1 MTINQCQDAAP
12 DVPEQTAM
20 VDRSSISQVSGR
32 SLLASSANQS
42 EGTAD
47 DADESTYL
55 LAVPRSQNL
64 TASQQATAYSSM
76 GQTKATG
83 VPASG
88 SPDEDAPQ
96 VRHIYHD
103 IVFCFYQNLRKACGL
118 GIKLGLRK
126 VGVNPD
132 AQPIVAAGRT
142 SCSVGGSH
150 DNGYVNIE
158 IVRPPAKARKKVSD
172 RLVKAAGLTPEKMLE
187 KPEALNALVE
197 NLTEVIQGELKK
209 ASPWP
214 ENVAGG
220 VAGYA
225 VDPGG
230 DEGWVSD
237 VTRSIATILVHLTH
251 EAFLDK
257 VTLADSD
264 AGKKEISDTLTRLI
278 VSILGLT
285 GHPLAQNN
293 ATGIDSMLS
302 NGIVTVSQSGNQ
314 LFNEKMT
321 AIKADSLK
329 GIINQALVSMM
340 AEGVELTDKNVDEL
354 LSRITA
360 IIIDTLMNIRA
371 DTVRI
376 FNDWQQHKP
385 DEIDR
390 IQNRIASSAA
400 KTLTT
405 VVQKHSH
412 IVVQKF
418 SSAADGISKMAGK
431 IAGLWK
437 SKSNQP
443 EPEPVKYTEKKIKQ
457 LINKKIKEAVRVF
470 QNEQAFKDKLKPL
483 IEENLEKIAPDIKC
497 IIRKLKRETQDCKN
511 NSGDV
516 QDLVSRITTAFADN
530 SQQTEQ
536 GEVASAAVKDPHTSG
551 DSATSD
557 QSDRASTSYSAEGT
571 TEPRVGQSRVIDQLI
586 AQQGSRVVVEA
597 IDLLTGELR
606 KNLDTVIASVE
617 PGIEKVMEQAVS
629 QGAAFI
635 AERNG
640 TELAADQGLA
650 ETLPGFRAAMTPVL
664 TTLAVDILS
673 RKLESE
679 AWKKALRDK
688 GREVI
693 GQSNSPSD
701 SQEDSANTIDE
712 ALKTAEAVA
721 LQQLTD
727 PLKSVI
733 DTLPLDS
740 LQKLASDVI
749 LQSAGDG
756 TVWLDDLVRDLFN
769 RKMGDESIV
778 LAVIDTISEETVN
791 LQHQLISA
799 AMHWIRQRAKEWG
812 AKYQVNQCMDWLA
825 TWIAENK
832 EQIDL
837 DAREY
842 VKTLLVQAT
851 PELEG
856 AIHER
861 LESLHSALASSRVDA
876 VTTFQ
881 QIAEELEPGE
891 KSGYLTGK
899 GVEKTTAGHQNQ
911 QDHWQDARQAVA
923 DQLGNLADETID
935 LVIKKSGQLEAVKP
949 ILVGSIREVMDLV
962 VKEGA
967 LFVARQNGE
976 QCDDVNALEGS
987 TALTEQLPTF
997 LTTASVELMVEL
1009 LSDRLQSGDWKTATV
1024 TEITAGEET
1033 TDSATMIAREVDRM
1047 LGEGLAEMVNAVA
1060 DQVESLLQKH
1070 PYTTAEAVLGEL
1082 TQQGIHDGAAWVGE
1096 LVHGLFAG
1104 DARVVSRVVD
1114 KLTEQAESLVQ
1125 TLATHGLGW
1134 LSTEDQAT
1142 GQQNLEVVKEILVRR
1157 GNTLVEP
1164 LLTGVTGEAVALG
1177 NQASESTALRNAV
1190 MPFVQ
1195 DQVQKGHVLERL
1207 AAYGVDA
1214 LVNSVSKHKDDLAED
1229 VKALTRASMDKALP
1243 ELEGLLHTRLQAL
1256 AAAMKK
1262 VPEDKRDVVADL
1274 RLAAKAQ
1281 KPEEKPGSD
1290 NKQTTADHQNQQ
1302 DHWHDARQ
1310 AVAEELGNL
1319 ADEAVDLVITQSGQ
1333 LEVVKPI
1340 LEDSIREV
1348 MELFVKEGALFVA
1361 RQNGEQ
1367 CDDVNALEGGTALTE
1382 QLPAFLTIATV
1393 ELMVELLSDRLQSG
1407 DWKTAVVTEITAG
1420 EETADSAK
1428 MIARKIDRMLGEGL
1442 AEMVNAVA
1450 DQVESLLQK
1459 HPYITAEAVL
1469 GELTRQGIHDG
1480 AAWVGELVNGLFA
1493 GDARVVSRVV
1503 DKLTEQAESL
1513 VQTLATHGLGW
1524 LSTEDQATGQQNL
1537 EVVKEILVRRGNTLV
1552 EPLLTGV
1559 TGEAAALGNQA
1570 LESTAL
1576 RNAVMPFVQDQ
1587 VQKGHVLERLAAYGV
1602 DALVNSVS
1610 KHKDDLAGDVK
1621 ALTRASMDKAL
1632 PELEQLL
1639 HRRLQAL
1646 STAMEKGA
1654 DDKQGVVADLRQA
1667 AKAQNPEEKP
1677 GSDNKQTTADH
1688 QNQQDHWH
1696 DARQAV
1702 ADQLGNLA
1710 DEAVDLV
1717 ITQSG
1722 QLEAVKPIL
1731 EDSIREVMDLVVK
1744 EGALFTARRN
1754 GEQCDDVNALE
1765 GGTALTE
1772 QLPTFLTTA
1781 TVELMVELL
1790 SDRLQ
1795 SGDWKTATVTE
1806 ITAGEETADSATM
1819 IAREVDRMLGEGL
1832 AGMVNAVAD
1841 QVESLLQKHPY
1852 TTAEAVLGELTQ
1864 QGIHDGA
1871 AWVGE
1876 LVHGLFAGD
1885 ARVVSRVVDKLT
1897 EQAESLVQTLATH
1910 GLGWLSTVDQ
1920 ATGQQNLEV
1929 VKEILVRRGNT
1940 LVEPLLTGVTG
1951 EAAALGN
1958 QASEST
1964 ALRNAVMPFVQ
1975 DQVQKGHVLE
1985 RLAAYGVDALVNSV
1999 SKHKDNLAEDVK
2011 ALTRASMDKAL
2022 PELEQLLHRRLQALS
2037 TAMEKEVDD
2046 KHGVVADLRQ
2056 AAKAQ
2061 KPEEKPG
2068 SDNKQTTA
2076 DHQNQQDHWHDA
2088 RQAVADQ
2095 LGNLADEAVDLVIT
2109 QSGQLEAVKP
2119 ILEDS
2124 IREVMGLVVKEGALF
2139 TARRNGEQCDDVN
2152 ALEGGTALTE
2162 QLPAFLTTATVELM
2176 VELLSDRLQ
2185 SADWK
2190 TATVTEITA
2199 EVETADSATMIARE
2213 VDRML
2218 GEGLA
2223 GMVNA
2228 VADQVESLLQ
2238 KHPYTTAEA
2247 VLGELTRQGI
2257 HDGAIWVGELVNGL
2271 FAGDAR
2277 VVSRVVDKLTE
2288 QAESLVQTLATH
2300 GLGWLSTVDQA
2311 SGQQNLEVVKEILV
2325 RRGNTLV
2332 EPLLTGVTGEAAA
2345 LGNQASESTALRNAV
2360 MPFVQDQV
2368 QKGQV
2373 LERLATYGVDALV
2386 NSVSQHKDDLA
2397 EDVKVL
2403 TRASMDKA
2411 VPELEGL
2418 LHARLQA
2425 LAAAM
2430 RKRSENKHDVVADLR
2445 QAAKAQKPKER
2456 AGDVAVTSV
2465 KKTTTNHQKQQNHWH
2480 DARQA
2485 AAEQASEMVGDLI
2498 KLTIDE
2504 TKQLE
2509 VARSILSDSFG
2520 KVIKVAVQEGA
2531 GFVAKH
2537 HGMPSG
2543 NHQSNGVVLSGDSIA
2558 KLTGVVSPFLTTN
2571 VVESITEKLLS
2582 AAWQQQTV
2590 SDVKKAA
2597 EQALVPASPDKVH
2610 LPASTQ
2616 KPQTVGQV
2624 ASGQRTT
2631 IGTEVDDMLKT
2642 GLAEMLHSGADQLEA
2657 VLEGLPYDS
2666 VKAMASDLTLQGIA
2680 DGTRWLDILATGLFA
2695 DNEVVVP
2702 RVIDA
2707 ITEQA
2712 VVIQQ
2717 AVIDGVLGWLAK
2729 EDTTTE
2735 QQPNRQKLLD
2745 ILVRRLNGLVVP
2757 TVTGTSGL
2765 VAESVQQTSQSRTL
2779 RDAVLPFLQNQL
2791 NRGQVLE
2798 QLAGYGVDQLSGWI
2812 RQHRTV
2818 LRHDVEV
2825 HVRAMMQ
2832 QAAPELESILHDRLA
2847 TLRSAVNDSQQDKG
2861 DVVATL
2867 RRAAETIAPAQGVN
2881 TATEKDGHSRQ
2892 SQVMD
2897 DLIPDLSKGITEVI
2911 TQGADIFRRKA
2922 WADNLRLKSGND
2934 ADSSRMSI
2942 FPIVLPHVQRMVKE
2956 AVSAGTEYGIGTL
2969 AEPSDGNAAG
2979 ITEAVNLH
2987 VQSLTANY
2995 LGQAVAD
3002 AIEGMATAVYNNADG
3017 IQNAIEA
3024 LLKNVN
3030 VGAPAPMELEAL
3042 LMPHIDGAIDKAL
3055 NHGQGFI
3062 RESMEKWIKANA
3074 LAATPELH
3082 KAIDKMLTHMMANGG
3097 EWIIRHQQGVE
3108 LEVIEPI
3115 KKAMAETLRQAQ
3127 ADIIQNIALWLSN
3140 DANLHHFVGV
3150 FTDQIRTTVTRVVVD
3165 AVAKQVAGKEGE
3177 TECKRAVDDMTPY
3190 LTPIIDQVLT
3200 RAMTY
3205 TGNCCSG
3212 WVRDHGADIS
3222 SLVNPLIDK
3231 TVEEVMPS
3239 VRQAVQDKA
3248 LLLARNKAQDIDFNK
3263 LAAELAAAFAHR
3275 FDPGKITSGVLQV
3288 QPKSC
3293 VARELPKILCF
3304 LMQTTETYESLGG
3317 NLNEPVKIDR
3327 VIIDGRVFKNIQAY
3341 LTKMKDGSIQ
3351 IRKMDLIFENE
3362 NQVDVDIEVTGVTI
3376 SYQLPEKSKLYK
3388 AALLAAAPA
3397 MSPADLARSLL
3408 ETFTPDHIDFNVDQ
3422 ITGEFHDN
3430 ILDGPGEDILS
3441 FGLSNL
3447 KLSLNI
3453 HKYAPR
3459 PYIDISAGP
3468 QDGHPTIES
3477 VKVNL
3482 AGHGLVD
3489 HVEADIHL
3497 DRHRNGYADVTTLLK
3512 PDRLSRFAGWLIG
3525 GPIKV
3530 DAKVAINNTTGTLD
3544 DIESIR
3550 VHAGRFGKVCKAMF
3564 KNTLKAYNPGLTLA
3578 DDGKAVIKLK
3588 LTLFSEERSNPIT
3601 RWLAKTA
3608 NRILQFFTVPV
3619 AIPMSFKGAPYT
3631 PALEGERGIGS
3642 FNALRFINGLFNPCP
3657 LSIHSDTHEELL
3669 SALRTVS
3676 IDENPKYHLILLGKV
3691 IDQVVKEF
3699 RLGNAPSHSILAR
3712 KIPLESLVLLVNRV
3726 KGNATGP
3733 QDLSR
3738 LLFLVA
3744 NLVEALPERAVQLVN
3759 RSGVTTESAGQ
3770 PYLLHLIST
3779 TPTSSWLANPEDG
3792 KVLEPIYQSYQF
3804 QRLQEFWQNSQSNP
3818 DGSIYS
3824 PGTEKQPEQKFTE
3837 EVVGTVRKL
3846 VGDMDVPDD
3855 IRLMMARD
3863 FDFANKMFGTGAP
3876 VKQDL
3881 PVNSRANPLPHSSQG
3896 VLPVGRIKEMDRSKR
3911 RLNAPANPKLSEDF
3925 PALGG

>member
-1 MTINQCQDAAP
+1 M
-12 DVPEQTAM
+12 
-20 VDRSSISQVSGR
+20 
-32 SLLASSANQS
+32 
-42 EGTAD
+42 
-47 DADESTYL
+47 
-55 LAVPRSQNL
+55 
-64 TASQQATAYSSM
+64 
-76 GQTKATG
+76 
-83 VPASG
+83 
-88 SPDEDAPQ
+88 
-96 VRHIYHD
+96 
-103 IVFCFYQNLRKACGL
+103 
-118 GIKLGLRK
+118 
-126 VGVNPD
+126 
-132 AQPIVAAGRT
+132 
-142 SCSVGGSH
+142 
-150 DNGYVNIE
+150 
-158 IVRPPAKARKKVSD
+158 
-172 RLVKAAGLTPEKMLE
+172 
-187 KPEALNALVE
+187 
-197 NLTEVIQGELKK
+197 
-209 ASPWP
+209 
-214 ENVAGG
+214 
-220 VAGYA
+220 
-225 VDPGG
+225 
-230 DEGWVSD
+230 
-237 VTRSIATILVHLTH
+237 
-251 EAFLDK
+251 
-257 VTLADSD
+257 
-264 AGKKEISDTLTRLI
+264 
-278 VSILGLT
+278 
-285 GHPLAQNN
+285 
-293 ATGIDSMLS
+293 
-302 NGIVTVSQSGNQ
+302 
-314 LFNEKMT
+314 
-321 AIKADSLK
+321 
-329 GIINQALVSMM
+329 
-340 AEGVELTDKNVDEL
+340 
-354 LSRITA
+354 
-360 IIIDTLMNIRA
+360 
-371 DTVRI
+371 
-376 FNDWQQHKP
+376 
-385 DEIDR
+385 
-390 IQNRIASSAA
+390 
-400 KTLTT
+400 
-405 VVQKHSH
+405 
-412 IVVQKF
+412 
-418 SSAADGISKMAGK
+418 
-431 IAGLWK
+431 
-437 SKSNQP
+437 
-443 EPEPVKYTEKKIKQ
+443 
-457 LINKKIKEAVRVF
+457 
-470 QNEQAFKDKLKPL
+470 
-483 IEENLEKIAPDIKC
+483 
-497 IIRKLKRETQDCKN
+497 
-511 NSGDV
+511 
-516 QDLVSRITTAFADN
+516 
-530 SQQTEQ
+530 
-536 GEVASAAVKDPHTSG
+536 
-551 DSATSD
+551 
-557 QSDRASTSYSAEGT
+557 
-571 TEPRVGQSRVIDQLI
+571 
-586 AQQGSRVVVEA
+586 
-597 IDLLTGELR
+597 
-606 KNLDTVIASVE
+606 
-617 PGIEKVMEQAVS
+617 
-629 QGAAFI
+629 
-635 AERNG
+635 
-640 TELAADQGLA
+640 
-650 ETLPGFRAAMTPVL
+650 
-664 TTLAVDILS
+664 
-673 RKLESE
+673 
-679 AWKKALRDK
+679 
-688 GREVI
+688 
-693 GQSNSPSD
+693 
-701 SQEDSANTIDE
+701 
-712 ALKTAEAVA
+712 
-721 LQQLTD
+721 
-727 PLKSVI
+727 
-733 DTLPLDS
+733 
-740 LQKLASDVI
+740 
-749 LQSAGDG
+749 
-756 TVWLDDLVRDLFN
+756 
-769 RKMGDESIV
+769 
-778 LAVIDTISEETVN
+778 
-791 LQHQLISA
+791 
-799 AMHWIRQRAKEWG
+799 
-812 AKYQVNQCMDWLA
+812 
-825 TWIAENK
+825 
-832 EQIDL
+832 
-837 DAREY
+837 
-842 VKTLLVQAT
+842 
-851 PELEG
+851 
-856 AIHER
+856 
-861 LESLHSALASSRVDA
+861 
-876 VTTFQ
+876 
-881 QIAEELEPGE
+881 
-891 KSGYLTGK
+891 
-899 GVEKTTAGHQNQ
+899 
-911 QDHWQDARQAVA
+911 
-923 DQLGNLADETID
+923 
-935 LVIKKSGQLEAVKP
+935 
-949 ILVGSIREVMDLV
+949 
-962 VKEGA
+962 
-967 LFVARQNGE
+967 
-976 QCDDVNALEGS
+976 
-987 TALTEQLPTF
+987 
-997 LTTASVELMVEL
+997 
-1009 LSDRLQSGDWKTATV
+1009 
-1024 TEITAGEET
+1024 
-1033 TDSATMIAREVDRM
+1033 
-1047 LGEGLAEMVNAVA
+1047 
-1060 DQVESLLQKH
+1060 
-1070 PYTTAEAVLGEL
+1070 
-1082 TQQGIHDGAAWVGE
+1082 
-1096 LVHGLFAG
+1096 
-1104 DARVVSRVVD
+1104 
-1114 KLTEQAESLVQ
+1114 Q

-1134 LSTEDQAT
+1134 LSNVDQAT

-1164 LLTGVTGEAVALG
+1164 LLTGVTGEAAMLG
-1177 NQASESTALRNAV
+1177 NQASESTELRNAV

-1195 DQVQKGHVLERL
+1195 DQVQKGQVLERL

-1214 LVNSVSKHKDDLAED
+1214 LVNSVSKHKDDLAGD
-1229 VKALTRASMDKALP
+1229 VKVLTRASMDKALP
-1243 ELEGLLHTRLQAL
+1243 ELEQLLHRRLQAL
-1256 AAAMKK
+1256 STAM
-1262 VPEDKRDVVADL
+1262 ERGADDKHGVVADL
-1274 RLAAKAQ
+1274 RQAAKAQ
-1281 KPEEKPGSD
+1281 KPEEKPGSG
-1290 NKQTTADHQNQQ
+1290 NKKTIADHQNQQ

-1310 AVAEELGNL
+1310 AVVEQLGNL
-1319 ADEAVDLVITQSGQ
+1319 ADETIDLVIKQSGQ
-1333 LEVVKPI
+1333 LEAVKPI
-1340 LEDSIREV
+1340 LAGSIREV
-1348 MELFVKEGALFVA
+1348 MDLVVKEGALFAA

-1367 CDDVNALEGGTALTE
+1367 CDDVNALEGGTALTG
-1382 QLPAFLTIATV
+1382 QLPAFLTTATA

-1407 DWKTAVVTEITAG
+1407 DWKTATVTEITAG
-1420 EETADSAK
+1420 EATTDSAK
-1428 MIARKIDRMLGEGL
+1428 MIAREVDGMLGKGL
-1442 AEMVNAVA
+1442 ADMVNAVA

-1480 AAWVGELVNGLFA
+1480 AAWVGELV
-1493 GDARVVSRVV
+1493 
-1503 DKLTEQAESL
+1503 
-1513 VQTLATHGLGW
+1513 
-1524 LSTEDQATGQQNL
+1524 
-1537 EVVKEILVRRGNTLV
+1537 
-1552 EPLLTGV
+1552 
-1559 TGEAAALGNQA
+1559 
-1570 LESTAL
+1570 
-1576 RNAVMPFVQDQ
+1576 
-1587 VQKGHVLERLAAYGV
+1587 
-1602 DALVNSVS
+1602 
-1610 KHKDDLAGDVK
+1610 
-1621 ALTRASMDKAL
+1621 
-1632 PELEQLL
+1632 
-1639 HRRLQAL
+1639 
-1646 STAMEKGA
+1646 
-1654 DDKQGVVADLRQA
+1654 
-1667 AKAQNPEEKP
+1667 
-1677 GSDNKQTTADH
+1677 
-1688 QNQQDHWH
+1688 
-1696 DARQAV
+1696 
-1702 ADQLGNLA
+1702 
-1710 DEAVDLV
+1710 
-1717 ITQSG
+1717 
-1722 QLEAVKPIL
+1722 
-1731 EDSIREVMDLVVK
+1731 
-1744 EGALFTARRN
+1744 
-1754 GEQCDDVNALE
+1754 
-1765 GGTALTE
+1765 
-1772 QLPTFLTTA
+1772 
-1781 TVELMVELL
+1781 
-1790 SDRLQ
+1790 
-1795 SGDWKTATVTE
+1795 
-1806 ITAGEETADSATM
+1806 
-1819 IAREVDRMLGEGL
+1819 
-1832 AGMVNAVAD
+1832 
-1841 QVESLLQKHPY
+1841 
-1852 TTAEAVLGELTQ
+1852 
-1864 QGIHDGA
+1864 
-1871 AWVGE
+1871 
-1876 LVHGLFAGD
+1876 HGLFAGD
-1885 ARVVSRVVDKLT
+1885 ARLVSRVVDKLT

-1951 EAAALGN
+1951 EAATLGN

-1985 RLAAYGVDALVNSV
+1985 RLAAYGVDMLVNSV
-1999 SKHKDNLAEDVK
+1999 SKHKDDLAGDVK
-2011 ALTRASMDKAL
+2011 VLTRASMDKAL

-2037 TAMEKEVDD
+2037 TAMERGADD

-2068 SDNKQTTA
+2068 SGNKKTTA

-2095 LGNLADEAVDLVIT
+2095 LGNLADETIDLVIK

-2119 ILEDS
+2119 ILAGS
-2124 IREVMGLVVKEGALF
+2124 IREVMDLVVKEGALF
-2139 TARRNGEQCDDVN
+2139 AARHNGEQCGDVN
-2152 ALEGGTALTE
+2152 ALEGGTALTA

-2185 SADWK
+2185 SGDWK
-2190 TATVTEITA
+2190 TAAVTEITA
-2199 EVETADSATMIARE
+2199 GEETTDSARMIARE
-2213 VDRML
+2213 IDRML

-2257 HDGAIWVGELVNGL
+2257 HDGAAWVGELVNGL

-2288 QAESLVQTLATH
+2288 QAESLVHSLATH
-2300 GLGWLSTVDQA
+2300 GLGWLSNVDQA
-2311 SGQQNLEVVKEILV
+2311 TGQQNLEVVKEILV

-2373 LERLATYGVDALV
+2373 LERLAAYGVDALV
-2386 NSVSQHKDDLA
+2386 NSISKHKDDLA
-2397 EDVKVL
+2397 GDVKAL
-2403 TRASMDKA
+2403 TRASIDKA

-2418 LHARLQA
+2418 LHTRLQA
-2425 LAAAM
+2425 LAGAM
-2430 RKRSENKHDVVADLR
+2430 KKVPEDKRDVVADLR
-2445 QAAKAQKPKER
+2445 LAAKAQKPEEKPEG
-2456 AGDVAVTSV
+2456 ATVTSV
-2465 KKTTTNHQKQQNHWH
+2465 KKTTTNHQNQQDHWH

-2537 HGMPSG
+2537 HAMLSG

-2590 SDVKKAA
+2590 SEVKKAA
-2597 EQALVPASPDKVH
+2597 EQALVPGSPNKVD
-2610 LPASTQ
+2610 LPASAQ
-2616 KPQTVGQV
+2616 KQQTVRQV

-2657 VLEGLPYDS
+2657 ILEGLPYDS
-2666 VKAMASDLTLQGIA
+2666 VKAMASDLALQGIA

-2712 VVIQQ
+2712 VVTQQ

-2735 QQPNRQKLLD
+2735 QQPNRQKLLE

-2757 TVTGTSGL
+2757 TVTGTSSL
-2765 VAESVQQTSQSRTL
+2765 VAESVQQTSQSRAL

-2847 TLRSAVNDSQQDKG
+2847 TLRSAVNSSQQDKG

-2867 RRAAETIAPAQGVN
+2867 RRAAETIAPAQGGN

-2892 SQVMD
+2892 SQMMD
-2897 DLIPDLSKGITEVI
+2897 DLIPDLSKGIMEVI
-2911 TQGADIFRRKA
+2911 TQGTDIIRRKA
-2922 WADNLRLKSGND
+2922 WADNLRLKSGNG
-2934 ADSSRMSI
+2934 ADRSRMSI

-3002 AIEGMATAVYNNADG
+3002 AIEGMANAVYNHADG
-3017 IQNAIEA
+3017 IQSAIEA

-3030 VGAPAPMELEAL
+3030 VGAPAPMDLEAL

-3115 KKAMAETLRQAQ
+3115 KKAMAETLKQAQ

-3165 AVAKQVAGKEGE
+3165 AVAKQVAGKGGE
-3177 TECKRAVDDMTPY
+3177 TECQRAVDDMTPY

-3205 TGNCCSG
+3205 TGNWFSG

-3222 SLVNPLIDK
+3222 SLVNPMIDK
-3231 TVEEVMPS
+3231 TVDEVMPS

-3263 LAAELAAAFAHR
+3263 LAAELATAFAHR

-3362 NQVDVDIEVTGVTI
+3362 NQVDVDIEVTGVSI
-3376 SYQLPEKSKLYK
+3376 SYQLPEKSQLYK

-3619 AIPMSFKGAPYT
+3619 EIPMSFKGAPYT

-3733 QDLSR
+3733 EDLSR

-3759 RSGVTTESAGQ
+3759 RSGVTPESAGQ

-3779 TPTSSWLANPEDG
+3779 TPTSSWLAKPEDG

-3837 EVVGTVRKL
+3837 EVVGTVRQL
-3846 VGDMDVPDD
+3846 VGDIDMPDD

-3863 FDFANKMFGTGAP
+3863 FDFANKMFGTGVP

-3881 PVNSRANPLPHSSQG
+3881 PVNSRANPLPHSFQG

-3911 RLNAPANPKLSEDF
+3911 RLNAPAGPKLSEGF

>member
-1 MTINQCQDAAP
+1 MNINQCQEGAGP
-12 DVPEQTAM
+12 DVAEQTAM
-20 VDRSSISQVSGR
+20 VDRSSISQVPGR

-64 TASQQATAYSSM
+64 TASQQATVYSSM
-76 GQTKATG
+76 GQTTATG

-88 SPDEDAPQ
+88 SPDEEAPQ

-118 GIKLGLRK
+118 GIELGLRK
-126 VGVNPD
+126 VGINPD

-142 SCSVGGSH
+142 RCSPGGSH
-150 DNGYVNIE
+150 DNAYVNIE
-158 IVRPPAKARKKVSD
+158 IVRPSAKPRKKMSD

-197 NLTEVIQGELKK
+197 NLTEMIQVELKK
-209 ASPWP
+209 AGPWP
-214 ENVAGG
+214 DSVAGG
-220 VAGYA
+220 VAGNA

-278 VSILGLT
+278 VSILDLT
-285 GHPLAQNN
+285 GHPSAQNN

-302 NGIVTVSQSGNQ
+302 NGIVTVSQSGNK

-371 DTVRI
+371 DTVHI
-376 FNDWQQHKP
+376 FNEWQQRNP

-457 LINKKIKEAVRVF
+457 LINKQIEEAVRVF
-470 QNEQAFKDKLKPL
+470 QNEQKFKDKLKPL
-483 IEENLEKIAPDIKC
+483 IEENLEKIAPDIKRT
-497 IIRKLKRETQDCKN
+497 IRKLKRETQDCKN

-516 QDLVSRITTAFADN
+516 QDLVTKITTAFADN

-536 GEVASAAVKDPHTSG
+536 GEVASAAVKDPHTSS

-557 QSDRASTSYSAEGT
+557 QSGRASTSYSAEGM

-586 AQQGSRVVVEA
+586 AQQGSRVVDEA
-597 IDLLTGELR
+597 IALLTGELR
-606 KNLDTVIASVE
+606 KNLDMVIASVE

-679 AWKKALRDK
+679 AWEKALRDK

-693 GQSNSPSD
+693 GQSNRPSD
-701 SQEDSANTIDE
+701 SQGDSANTIDA

-769 RKMGDESIV
+769 RKMGEESIV
-778 LAVIDTISEETVN
+778 LAVIDTISEETVK

-876 VTTFQ
+876 VATFQ
-881 QIAEELEPGE
+881 RIAEELEPGE

-899 GVEKTTAGHQNQ
+899 GVKKTTEGHQNQ

-935 LVIKKSGQLEAVKP
+935 LVIKQSDQLEAVKP
-949 ILVGSIREVMDLV
+949 ILEDSIREVMNLV

-967 LFVARQNGE
+967 LFTARHNGE
-976 QCDDVNALEGS
+976 QCDDVNALEGG
-987 TALTEQLPTF
+987 TVLTEQLPAF
-997 LTTASVELMVEL
+997 LTTATVELMIEL
-1009 LSDRLQSGDWKTATV
+1009 LTGRLQSGDWKTATV
-1024 TEITAGEET
+1024 TEITAGE
-1033 TDSATMIAREVDRM
+1033 A
-1047 LGEGLAEMVNAVA
+1047 
-1060 DQVESLLQKH
+1060 
-1070 PYTTAEAVLGEL
+1070 
-1082 TQQGIHDGAAWVGE
+1082 
-1096 LVHGLFAG
+1096 
-1104 DARVVSRVVD
+1104 
-1114 KLTEQAESLVQ
+1114 
-1125 TLATHGLGW
+1125 
-1134 LSTEDQAT
+1134 
-1142 GQQNLEVVKEILVRR
+1142 
-1157 GNTLVEP
+1157 
-1164 LLTGVTGEAVALG
+1164 
-1177 NQASESTALRNAV
+1177 
-1190 MPFVQ
+1190 
-1195 DQVQKGHVLERL
+1195 
-1207 AAYGVDA
+1207 
-1214 LVNSVSKHKDDLAED
+1214 
-1229 VKALTRASMDKALP
+1229 
-1243 ELEGLLHTRLQAL
+1243 
-1256 AAAMKK
+1256 
-1262 VPEDKRDVVADL
+1262 
-1274 RLAAKAQ
+1274 
-1281 KPEEKPGSD
+1281 
-1290 NKQTTADHQNQQ
+1290 
-1302 DHWHDARQ
+1302 
-1310 AVAEELGNL
+1310 
-1319 ADEAVDLVITQSGQ
+1319 
-1333 LEVVKPI
+1333 
-1340 LEDSIREV
+1340 
-1348 MELFVKEGALFVA
+1348 
-1361 RQNGEQ
+1361 
-1367 CDDVNALEGGTALTE
+1367 
-1382 QLPAFLTIATV
+1382 
-1393 ELMVELLSDRLQSG
+1393 
-1407 DWKTAVVTEITAG
+1407 
-1420 EETADSAK
+1420 TADSAK
-1428 MIARKIDRMLGEGL
+1428 MIAREIDRMLGEGL
-1442 AEMVNAVA
+1442 AGMVNAVA

-1480 AAWVGELVNGLFA
+1480 AAWVGELVHGLFA
-1493 GDARVVSRVV
+1493 GDARVVSRVI

-1524 LSTEDQATGQQNL
+1524 LSTVDQATGQQNL

-1559 TGEAAALGNQA
+1559 TGEAAMLGNQA
-1570 LESTAL
+1570 SESTEL

-1587 VQKGHVLERLAAYGV
+1587 VQKGQVLERLAAYGV
-1602 DALVNSVS
+1602 DALVDSVS
-1610 KHKDDLAGDVK
+1610 KHKDSLAEDVK

-1667 AKAQNPEEKP
+1667 AKAQKPEEKP
-1677 GSDNKQTTADH
+1677 GSGNKKTTADQ

-1710 DEAVDLV
+1710 DETIDLV
-1717 ITQSG
+1717 IKQSG

-1731 EDSIREVMDLVVK
+1731 EDSIREVMNHVVK
-1744 EGALFTARRN
+1744 EGALFAARHN
-1754 GEQCDDVNALE
+1754 GEQCDDVNALK

-1772 QLPTFLTTA
+1772 QLPAFLTTA

-1806 ITAGEETADSATM
+1806 ITAGEETTDSASM

-1852 TTAEAVLGELTQ
+1852 ITAEAVLGELTRQ
-1864 QGIHDGA
+1864 GIHDGAAWVGELVHGLFDGDARVVSRVVDKLTEQAESLVQTLATQGLGWLTTVDQATGQQNQEVVKEILVRRGNTLVEPLLTGVTGEAATLGNQASESTALRNAVMPFVQDQVQKGHVLERLAAYGVDALVNSVSKHKDDLAGDVKVLTRASMDKALPELEQLLHRRLQALSTAMERGADDKHGVVADLRQAAKAQKPEEKPGSGNKKTIADHQNQQDHWHDARQAVVEQLGNLADETIDLVIKQSGQLEAVKPILAGSIREVMDLVVKEGALFAARQNGEQCDDVNALEGGTALTGQLPAFLTTATAELMVELLSDRLQSGDWKTATVTEITAGEATTDSAKMIAREVDGMLGKGLADMVNAVADQVESLLQKHPYITAEAVLGELTRQGIHDGA

-1885 ARVVSRVVDKLT
+1885 ARLVSRVVDKLT

-1951 EAAALGN
+1951 EAATLGN

-1985 RLAAYGVDALVNSV
+1985 RLAAYGVDMLVNSV
-1999 SKHKDNLAEDVK
+1999 SKHKDDLAGDVK
-2011 ALTRASMDKAL
+2011 VLTRASMDKAL

-2037 TAMEKEVDD
+2037 TAMERGADD

-2068 SDNKQTTA
+2068 SGNKKTTA

-2095 LGNLADEAVDLVIT
+2095 LGNLADETIDLVIK

-2119 ILEDS
+2119 ILAGS
-2124 IREVMGLVVKEGALF
+2124 IREVMDLVVKEGALF
-2139 TARRNGEQCDDVN
+2139 AARHNGEQCGDVN
-2152 ALEGGTALTE
+2152 ALEGGTALTA

-2185 SADWK
+2185 SGDWK
-2190 TATVTEITA
+2190 TAAVTEITA
-2199 EVETADSATMIARE
+2199 GEETTDSARMIARE
-2213 VDRML
+2213 IDRML

-2257 HDGAIWVGELVNGL
+2257 HDGAAWVGELVNGL

-2288 QAESLVQTLATH
+2288 QAESLVHSLATH
-2300 GLGWLSTVDQA
+2300 GLGWLSNVDQA
-2311 SGQQNLEVVKEILV
+2311 TGQQNLEVVKEILV

-2373 LERLATYGVDALV
+2373 LERLAAYGVDALV
-2386 NSVSQHKDDLA
+2386 NSISKHKDDLA
-2397 EDVKVL
+2397 GDVKAL

-2418 LHARLQA
+2418 LHTRLQA

-2445 QAAKAQKPKER
+2445 QAAKAQKPEER

-2465 KKTTTNHQKQQNHWH
+2465 KKTTVDHQHRQDHWH

-2537 HGMPSG
+2537 HAMLSG

-2582 AAWQQQTV
+2582 AAWQQQTE
-2590 SDVKKAA
+2590 SEVKKAA
-2597 EQALVPASPDKVH
+2597 EQALVPGSPNKVD
-2610 LPASTQ
+2610 LPASAQ
-2616 KPQTVGQV
+2616 KQQTVRQV

-2657 VLEGLPYDS
+2657 ILEGLPYDS
-2666 VKAMASDLTLQGIA
+2666 VKAMASDLALQGIA

-2712 VVIQQ
+2712 VVTQQ
-2717 AVIDGVLGWLAK
+2717 AAIDGVLGWLAK

-2745 ILVRRLNGLVVP
+2745 ILVQRLNGLVVP
-2757 TVTGTSGL
+2757 TVTGTSSL
-2765 VAESVQQTSQSRTL
+2765 VAESVQQTSQSRAL

-2818 LRHDVEV
+2818 IRHDVEV

-2847 TLRSAVNDSQQDKG
+2847 TLRSAVNSSQQDKG

-2867 RRAAETIAPAQGVN
+2867 RRAAETIAPAQGGN

-2892 SQVMD
+2892 SQMMD

-2911 TQGADIFRRKA
+2911 TQGTDIIRRKA
-2922 WADNLRLKSGND
+2922 WADNLRLKSGNG
-2934 ADSSRMSI
+2934 ADRSRMSI

-2969 AEPSDGNAAG
+2969 AELSDGNAAG

-3002 AIEGMATAVYNNADG
+3002 AIEGMANAVYNNADG
-3017 IQNAIEA
+3017 IQSTIEKV
-3024 LLKNVN
+3024 LKNV
-3030 VGAPAPMELEAL
+3030 GEEPSDLAAS

-3115 KKAMAETLRQAQ
+3115 KKAMAETLKQAQ

-3165 AVAKQVAGKEGE
+3165 AVAKQVAGKGGE
-3177 TECKRAVDDMTPY
+3177 TECQRAVDDMTPY

-3205 TGNCCSG
+3205 TGNWFSG

-3222 SLVNPLIDK
+3222 SLVNPMIDK
-3231 TVEEVMPS
+3231 TVDEVMPS

-3263 LAAELAAAFAHR
+3263 LAAELATAFAHR

-3362 NQVDVDIEVTGVTI
+3362 NQVDVDIEVTGVSI
-3376 SYQLPEKSKLYK
+3376 SYQLPEKSQLYK

-3525 GPIKV
+3525 GPIRV

-3619 AIPMSFKGAPYT
+3619 EIPMSFKGAPYT

-3726 KGNATGP
+3726 KGKATGP
-3733 QDLSR
+3733 EDLSR

-3759 RSGVTTESAGQ
+3759 RSGVTPESAGQ

-3779 TPTSSWLANPEDG
+3779 TPTSSWLAKPEDG

-3837 EVVGTVRKL
+3837 EVVGTVRQL
-3846 VGDMDVPDD
+3846 VGDIDMPDD

-3863 FDFANKMFGTGAP
+3863 FDFANKMFGTGVP

-3881 PVNSRANPLPHSSQG
+3881 PVNSRANPLPHSFQG

-3911 RLNAPANPKLSEDF
+3911 RLNAPAGPKLSEGF